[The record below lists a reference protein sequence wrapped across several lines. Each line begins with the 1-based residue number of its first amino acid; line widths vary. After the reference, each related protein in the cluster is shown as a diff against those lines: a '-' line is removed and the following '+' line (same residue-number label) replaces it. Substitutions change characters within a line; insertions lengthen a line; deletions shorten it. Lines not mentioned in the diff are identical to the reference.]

1 MRTPHLTAL
10 ALLAAVAAVPGT
22 SVFAQSGTPAT
33 PAQPGS
39 KPPAAQAPGSGG
51 RSAKA
56 PAAPA
61 AKPARAPGTAALMKQ
76 AAAATAERKLDEA
89 LALYAKAVRL
99 QPSLTEAHWY
109 VGVLNYDLD
118 RYEPARNAFRRVIE
132 LSPEKGEAWTLK
144 GLCEF
149 QLKNYES
156 ALTDLVNG
164 RRFGFGGNPEIV
176 SVARYHLAVLLTRD
190 EEFDQGG
197 KLLSEFANEGND
209 APRVIEAMGIATLRM
224 PLLPSEV
231 PSARR
236 EMVMMAGRATFY
248 SGARLVAAAE
258 KAFEELVER
267 FPETPHVHYAFG
279 SFLVNEQADRA
290 LEEFKAE
297 LKVSQH
303 HPLAKLQIAYEYIRR
318 GEWDAARPWAE
329 QAVAEAPT
337 NFSARKAYGQVL
349 LETGDMEGAI
359 THLEA
364 GVKLAPDSPA
374 LRFTLASAYR
384 RAGRAA
390 DAAREQ
396 AEFTRLDRM
405 LRTERTGAQS
415 VGGMDLEPPRTPQ

>member
-1 MRTPHLTAL
+1 MGTPHLTAL
-10 ALLAAVAAVPGT
+10 ALLAALAAVPGT
-22 SVFAQSGTPAT
+22 SVFAQSGTPGK

-39 KPPAAQAPGSGG
+39 KPAAGQADGSGG
-51 RSAKA
+51 RAAKP

-61 AKPARAPGTAALMKQ
+61 SKPAGAPGTAALMKQ

-109 VGVLNYDLD
+109 LGVLNYDLD

-156 ALTDLVNG
+156 ALTDLVSG

-176 SVARYHLAVLLTRD
+176 SVARYHLAVLLTRF
-190 EEFDQGG
+190 EEFDQSA
-197 KLLSEFANEGND
+197 KLLSEFAHEGND
-209 APRVIEAMGIATLRM
+209 TPRVIEAMGIATLRM

-231 PSARR
+231 PGARR
-236 EMVMMAGRATFY
+236 EIVMMAGRATFY

-258 KAFEELVER
+258 KAFEELVTR

-290 LEEFKAE
+290 LEEFKEE
-297 LKVSQH
+297 LKVSQR

-318 GEWDAARPWAE
+318 GEWDAARVWAE

-337 NFSARKAYGQVL
+337 NFPARKAYGQVL
-349 LETGDMEGAI
+349 LESGDLEGAI
-359 THLEA
+359 TQLEA
-364 GVKLAPDSPA
+364 GVKLAPESPP

-405 LRTERTGAQS
+405 FRAERTGAQS
-415 VGGMDLEPPRTPQ
+415 VGGMELAPAPAPQ